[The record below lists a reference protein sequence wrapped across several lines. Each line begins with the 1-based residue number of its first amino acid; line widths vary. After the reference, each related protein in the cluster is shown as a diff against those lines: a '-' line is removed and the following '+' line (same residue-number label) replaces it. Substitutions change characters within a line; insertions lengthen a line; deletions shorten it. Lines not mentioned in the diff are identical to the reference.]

1 MNTTED
7 LGHDLKS
14 IKTEDRPVY
23 AGGKLV
29 SGTPCSTRPQ
39 MMRFFIPLSFLLL
52 AIGCS
57 DTSSSQQAVPEPF
70 PVEAAIPEALPE
82 KENARLDEELS
93 DTWRRLTME
102 GLSQR
107 SHYEGFV
114 AEAILAIDAHGADD
128 PQVKRIMEDNSDWY
142 SLYRTCDSPLSYA
155 NDGKRYMI
163 FEESITR
170 AFMKPDLRRGAVHAL
185 VDFVEQYRQTKD
197 IYLQKIE
204 KRSTSVEQPT
214 DEYKEAYKTFM
225 GRVFDHATNVKLSD
239 DVSFDLDHLSKD
251 ELRKMGDRYPLFP
264 NGTRL
269 KHVRDE
275 EKKEDDRLFGTP
287 E

>member
-1 MNTTED
+1 
-7 LGHDLKS
+7 
-14 IKTEDRPVY
+14 
-23 AGGKLV
+23 
-29 SGTPCSTRPQ
+29 
-39 MMRFFIPLSFLLL
+39 
-52 AIGCS
+52 
-57 DTSSSQQAVPEPF
+57 
-70 PVEAAIPEALPE
+70 
-82 KENARLDEELS
+82 
-93 DTWRRLTME
+93 
-102 GLSQR
+102 
-107 SHYEGFV
+107 
-114 AEAILAIDAHGADD
+114 
-128 PQVKRIMEDNSDWY
+128 
-142 SLYRTCDSPLSYA
+142 
-155 NDGKRYMI
+155 
-163 FEESITR
+163 
-170 AFMKPDLRRGAVHAL
+170 MKPDLRRGAVHAL

-287 E
+287 EWKPTGKEYELKTVNLANKSPPNFTTHHHMNRMIVAKYRFVH